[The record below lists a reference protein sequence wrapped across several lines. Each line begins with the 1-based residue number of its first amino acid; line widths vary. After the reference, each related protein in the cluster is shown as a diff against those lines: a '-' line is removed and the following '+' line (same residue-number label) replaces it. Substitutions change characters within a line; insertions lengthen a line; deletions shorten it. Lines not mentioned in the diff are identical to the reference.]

1 MQTRRLI
8 ICRVGERPT
17 AAPPGLDVY
26 GLIDWDDAPILIVG
40 RSADAVTREAI
51 RIFANTLAETGGLA
65 EDDPDFTRRH
75 PLPDPD
81 GPIAVIGSWLTL
93 LRRATAIPWFAILDD
108 EVVIA
113 R

>member
-1 MQTRRLI
+1 MRTRRLV
-8 ICRVGERPT
+8 ICRRRARSGAVAG
-17 AAPPGLDVY
+17 GDVY

-40 RSADAVTREAI
+40 SSDQAVKREAI
-51 RIFANTLAETGGLA
+51 RIFTRTLADTGSLA
-65 EDDPDFTRRH
+65 EDAPDFTDRY

-81 GPIAVIGSWLTL
+81 GPITAIDDWLTR
-93 LRRATAIPWFAILDD
+93 LRRATAIPWFAVLDD

>member
-1 MQTRRLI
+1 
-8 ICRVGERPT
+8 
-17 AAPPGLDVY
+17 VY

-40 RSADAVTREAI
+40 ADAEAIKREAI
-51 RIFANTLAETGGLA
+51 RIFASTLADVGGLA
-65 EDDPDFTRRH
+65 EDAPDFTGRY

-81 GPIAVIGSWLTL
+81 DPIVVIDGWLDL
-93 LRRATAIPWFAILDD
+93 LRRATANPWFAILDD

>member
-1 MQTRRLI
+1 MKTRRVI
-8 ICRVGERPT
+8 ICRVGERPPT
-17 AAPPGLDVY
+17 APAGGDVY

-51 RIFANTLAETGGLA
+51 RIFARTLAEAGGLA
-65 EDDPDFTRRH
+65 EDDPDFVHRH

-81 GPIAVIGSWLTL
+81 GPIADNDGWLTL

>member
-1 MQTRRLI
+1 MTTRRPVT
-8 ICRVGERPT
+8 CQVGERP
-17 AAPPGLDVY
+17 AVAPPGGDVY

-40 RSADAVTREAI
+40 DSTDAVTREAI
-51 RIFANTLAETGGLA
+51 RIFARVLAETGGLA
-65 EDDPDFTRRH
+65 EDDADVTRRH

-81 GPIAVIGSWLTL
+81 GPITVIGGWLTR
-93 LRRATAIPWFAILDD
+93 LRRATAIAWFAILDD

>member
-1 MQTRRLI
+1 MKTRRLI
-8 ICRVGERPT
+8 ICRVGKRPT
-17 AAPPGLDVY
+17 TGPSGGDVY

-51 RIFANTLAETGGLA
+51 RIFATTLAEAGGLA
-65 EDDPDFTRRH
+65 EDDTDFVRRH

-81 GPIAVIGSWLTL
+81 GPIAVIDGWLTL

>member
-1 MQTRRLI
+1 MKTRKLI
-8 ICRVGERPT
+8 ICRVGERPAT
-17 AAPPGLDVY
+17 ASGRDVY
-26 GLIDWDDAPILIVG
+26 GLTDWDDAPILIVG
-40 RSADAVTREAI
+40 RSADAVKRQAI
-51 RIFANTLAETGGLA
+51 RIFAGTLADAGSLA
-65 EDDPDFTRRH
+65 EGNPDFTDQH

-81 GPIAVIGSWLTL
+81 CPIVVIDDWLNL

>member
-1 MQTRRLI
+1 MKTRRPV

-17 AAPPGLDVY
+17 AVPAGGDVY

-40 RSADAVTREAI
+40 PSTDAVTREAI
-51 RIFANTLAETGGLA
+51 RIFARTLAETGGLA

-81 GPIAVIGSWLTL
+81 GPIGVIDSWLTR

>member
-1 MQTRRLI
+1 M
-8 ICRVGERPT
+8 
-17 AAPPGLDVY
+17 Y

-40 RSADAVTREAI
+40 ATAAAVKREAI
-51 RIFANTLAETGGLA
+51 RIFASTRTAADSLV
-65 EDDPDFTRRH
+65 EDAPDLTDQH

-81 GPIAVIGSWLTL
+81 GPITAIDAWLTW
-93 LRRATAIPWFAILDD
+93 LRRTTADPWFAILDD

>member
-1 MQTRRLI
+1 MKTRRLI

-17 AAPPGLDVY
+17 TAVGDEDVY
-26 GLIDWDDAPILIVG
+26 GLIDWDDAPVLIVG
-40 RSADAVTREAI
+40 SGAEAVKREAI
-51 RIFANTLAETGGLA
+51 RVFAQTVAGVGNLA
-65 EDDPDFTRRH
+65 EDDPDFVVRH

-81 GPIAVIGSWLTL
+81 GPVVVIDGWLDL
-93 LRRATAIPWFAILDD
+93 LRRATAIPWFAVLDD

>member
-1 MQTRRLI
+1 MKTRRPV
-8 ICRVGERPT
+8 ICRRRARGAAVVG
-17 AAPPGLDVY
+17 GDVY

-40 RSADAVTREAI
+40 SSVEAVTREAI
-51 RIFANTLAETGGLA
+51 RIFARTLAETGSLA
-65 EDDPDFTRRH
+65 EDAPDFTDRY
-75 PLPDPD
+75 PLPDAD
-81 GPIAVIGSWLTL
+81 GPITAIDDWLTR

>member
-1 MQTRRLI
+1 MKTRRVVT
-8 ICRVGERPT
+8 CRTGARRA
-17 AAPPGLDVY
+17 AAPGGDVY

-40 RSADAVTREAI
+40 STTEAVTREAI
-51 RIFANTLAETGGLA
+51 RIFARTLAADGSLS
-65 EDDPDFTRRH
+65 EDAPDFTDRH

-81 GPIAVIGSWLTL
+81 GPITAIDAWLAL
-93 LRRATAIPWFAILDD
+93 LRRSTAIPWFAILDE

>member
-1 MQTRRLI
+1 MKTRRLI
-8 ICRVGERPT
+8 ICRVGRRPAT
-17 AAPPGLDVY
+17 TPAGGDVY
-26 GLIDWDDAPILIVG
+26 GLVDWDDAPILIVG
-40 RSADAVTREAI
+40 RSADAVKREAI
-51 RIFANTLAETGGLA
+51 RIFASTLASAGNLA

-81 GPIAVIGSWLTL
+81 GPIPVIDGWLNL